1 MENEMHDLQTLD
13 AVARERNMLLAFRLC
28 EDSDEVE
35 PVFAEVRQADVGT
48 GAGAVLFALSDR
60 AGFSLGRYV
69 VSRERLEAALCEA
82 GGTEEAEPTLVPAEW
97 QA

>member
-1 MENEMHDLQTLD
+1 MEPVNDLQTLG
-13 AVARERNMLLAFRLC
+13 AMAAERDMVLAFRLC

-35 PVFAEVRQADVGT
+35 PVFARVEHAPVGD

-60 AGFSLGRYV
+60 AGFSLGRYI
-69 VSRERLEAALCEA
+69 VSRQALEAALDRADGA
-82 GGTEEAEPTLVPAEW
+82 GEAEPTLVPADW

>member
-1 MENEMHDLQTLD
+1 M
-13 AVARERNMLLAFRLC
+13 VLAFRLC

-35 PVFAEVRQADVGT
+35 PVFARLQHAAVGE

-69 VSRERLEAALCEA
+69 VSRQALEAALEDARAAEA
-82 GGTEEAEPTLVPAEW
+82 EEPTLVPAEW

>member
-1 MENEMHDLQTLD
+1 MNAAHDLQTLG
-13 AVARERNMLLAFRLC
+13 AVAKERNMLLAFRLC

-48 GAGAVLFALSDR
+48 GAGAVLVALSDR

-69 VSRERLEAALCEA
+69 VSREHLEAALVNA
-82 GGTEEAEPTLVPAEW
+82 AGTEDAEPTLVPAEW
-97 QA
+97 GN